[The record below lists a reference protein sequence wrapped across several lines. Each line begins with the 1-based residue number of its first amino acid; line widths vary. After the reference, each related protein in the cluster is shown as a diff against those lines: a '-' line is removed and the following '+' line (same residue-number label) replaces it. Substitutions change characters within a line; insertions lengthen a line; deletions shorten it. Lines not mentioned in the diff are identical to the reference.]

1 MNFWYDASMTHI
13 VPPSTVVA
21 ELLLSFVLGQAVAWL
36 YGFTHRGVTWSRN
49 MVHSIVLLAM
59 TVTLVMLLVGDSVA
73 RAFGLVGALAI
84 IRFRTVVRDARDTTF
99 IFLAIAVGIAVGV
112 EQPGIAVAG
121 TLIVGL
127 VATVLHFTNFG
138 SKHAENGVLRFRT
151 TLSQERI
158 EAFLGEWC
166 THIALLKQ
174 KPIQDSGQGQE
185 TEFSFEI
192 RLYDPDDQ
200 EAIQSTL
207 KSLGATSVAL
217 TIEQQAEEW

>member
-21 ELLLSFVLGQAVAWL
+21 ELLLSYVLGQAVAWL

-112 EQPGIAVAG
+112 EQPGIAIAG

-138 SKHAENGVLRFRT
+138 SKHAENAVLRLRT
-151 TLSQERI
+151 TLPQQRV
-158 EAFLGEWC
+158 EAFLSEWC
-166 THIALLKQ
+166 THNALLKQ
-174 KPIQDSGQGQE
+174 KPTQDTPEGQE
-185 TEFSFEI
+185 SEYSFEI

-200 EAIQSTL
+200 ETIQAAL
-207 KSLGATSVAL
+207 KALGATSVAL